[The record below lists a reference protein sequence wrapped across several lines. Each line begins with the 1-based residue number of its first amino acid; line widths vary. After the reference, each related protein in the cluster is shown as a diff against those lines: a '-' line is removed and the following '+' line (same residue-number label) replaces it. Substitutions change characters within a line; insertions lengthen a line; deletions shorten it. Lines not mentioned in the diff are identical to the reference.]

1 MNKLNQKNHVFDT
14 LFVSLLFFVFLFCA
28 LVVVVIGSMVYRNST
43 ESMNEHF
50 SSTTTLA
57 YLVQKVRQND
67 NSGNIEVTA
76 INGVN
81 ALKIHHT
88 IDGNSFETYIYAYDG
103 QLLEL
108 FIREGVEFSLG
119 AGSKIMP
126 IDSLEIEKQEQLLTF
141 TITDSQGN
149 SSMISVAERSVP
161 YEQ

>member
-1 MNKLNQKNHVFDT
+1 MNKLKQKSHVFDT

-28 LVVVVIGSMVYRNST
+28 LTVVVIGSLVYRSST

-50 SSTTTLA
+50 ASTTALS

-67 NSGNIEVTA
+67 KAGSIEVTT
-76 INGVN
+76 INGVD

-88 IDGNSFETYIYAYDG
+88 MEEDSFETYIYAYNG

-126 IDSLEIEKQEQLLTF
+126 IQSFKIHRDNQLFTF
-141 TITDSQGN
+141 TITDDYGN
-149 SSMISVAERSVP
+149 SNTVSIVERSVP
-161 YEQ
+161 YEK